1 MSKKSL
7 TSKVQTRRIFRAAIA
22 TVMSLIM
29 VLPVVVVADSAVNL
43 SDEKK
48 LLSGV
53 TQLDAG
59 DRSAYAIKGDGTA
72 WAWGGGYGSIGN
84 GATTPAYTP
93 VKMHIDHVKQISGG
107 YRHNLMLK
115 DDGTVWAVGGNEH
128 GQLGIGTQSS
138 KILVDPVQVKGLTD
152 VKAIS
157 AGGTFSLAL
166 LHDGTVWAWGGNEQG
181 ELGDDSRQNKLT
193 PVQVKGLP
201 SILSIAAGSNN
212 AAALGNGGEVWIW
225 GSQKPQGTKEGE
237 ILKPTLIKGYGEYRA
252 VDMDGAYGLY
262 GTALRWDGTVWMWN
276 NYIDPY
282 QEETLKAIQIPGL
295 TDIISMTTD
304 SAVKGDGTVWQWT
317 VDDKNK
323 INVTQTKGIQ
333 NAVSITK
340 GSRNHYVL
348 LKDGHVLAWGANEFG
363 QTGLGVREIEI
374 NTPQPVKKSI
384 QVLLD
389 GNGMELTMPPLLI
402 NNSTY
407 VPLRGV
413 FEQMGVQV
421 RWDISS
427 RSVIA
432 VKGSTTLILNSVS
445 GQTTTNGKIIE
456 SDQKTVF
463 INDSV
468 YVPLRLISE
477 MLGAEVEWD
486 AEAYAVQIN
495 THK

>member
-1 MSKKSL
+1 VFKQSL
-7 TSKVQTRRIFRAAIA
+7 MSKVQVSRICR
-22 TVMSLIM
+22 
-29 VLPVVVVADSAVNL
+29 VVVGTVLCLTMVSPLVAAADNVN
-43 SDEKK
+43 SPEEKK
-48 LLSGV
+48 LLSGI

-59 DRSAYAIKGDGTA
+59 DRSAYAVTADGTA

-138 KILVDPVQVKGLTD
+138 KILVEPVQVQGLTD
-152 VKAIS
+152 VKAVS

-166 LHDGTVWAWGGNEQG
+166 LKDGTVWAWGGNEQG
-181 ELGDDSRQNKLT
+181 ELGDDSRKNKLT

-201 SILSIAAGSNN
+201 SVLSIAAGSNN
-212 AAALGNGGEVWIW
+212 SVALGNGGEVWVW
-225 GSQKPQGTKEGE
+225 GSQQPLGTQKGV
-237 ILKPTLIKGYGEYRA
+237 ILKPTLIKGSGEYRA

-262 GTALRWDGTVWMWN
+262 GAALRWDGTVWIWN

-282 QEETLKAIQIPGL
+282 LGETLKPVQVPGL
-295 TDIISMTTD
+295 TDVISLTTD
-304 SAVKGDGTVWQWT
+304 SAVKADGTVWQWT
-317 VDDKNK
+317 VGDKNK
-323 INVTQTKGIQ
+323 INVTQSKGIQ
-333 NAVSITK
+333 NAVSISK

-363 QTGLGVREIEI
+363 QTGLGVREIEV
-374 NTPQPVKKSI
+374 NTPQLVKKSI
-384 QVLLD
+384 QVLL
-389 GNGMELTMPPLLI
+389 NRNEMELTMPPLLI

-413 FEQMGVQV
+413 FEQMGVNV
-421 RWDISS
+421 RWDVPS
-427 RSVIA
+427 RA
-432 VKGSTTLILNSVS
+432 VVAEKGSTTLILNSVT
-445 GQTTTNGKIIE
+445 GQTTVNGKVIAT
-456 SDQKTVF
+456 DQKPVF

-477 MLGAEVEWD
+477 MLGAQVEWD
-486 AEAYAVQIN
+486 ADAYAVRIN
-495 THK
+495 SNK